1 MNKIIDDTAITL
13 GSFEHVSL
21 PGLKLDN
28 IVAKID
34 TGAYSGAIHCKNI
47 KVIYRKADGVKVL
60 RFTPSEHT
68 DNVIEIDH
76 FWSAKVRSSSG
87 HSAKRYLIETDIII
101 KDKRYTIRVG
111 LTNRSDMQ
119 YEVLIGRRFLRKHNM
134 LVDVRINQEL
144 DKDGGGKI

>member
-1 MNKIIDDTAITL
+1 MTDKISENTITL

-21 PGLKLDN
+21 PGLKMDN

-34 TGAYSGAIHCKNI
+34 TGAYSGAIHCNDI
-47 KVIYRKADGVKVL
+47 KVIYRKPDGVKIL
-60 RFTPSEHT
+60 RFTPSDHSG
-68 DNVIEIDH
+68 NVIEVDH

-87 HSAKRYLIETDIII
+87 HISKRYLIETDIII
-101 KDKRYTIRVG
+101 KQKRYTIRVG
-111 LTNRSDMQ
+111 LTNRSDMK
-119 YEVLIGRRFLRKHNM
+119 YEVLVGRRFLRQHNM